1 MTSDCLPH
9 QVRSEARLEAQARI
23 ASLEASLR
31 RTELDAQDRIR
42 QAELA
47 NFKESR
53 ASQLSVVET
62 QNQRQRER
70 LEREAFEEKTR
81 DAIRKELALAHAT
94 EMAELE
100 ALRRA
105 RGVGDNDVVMSRKQ
119 VAALQQQLAELHR
132 ELQMREEQ
140 ARSGG
145 AGGSAGGGGSGG
157 AGGAGGAGFF
167 ESLFGGG
174 AAAAAGGGGFAEQ
187 GRSRGGRDG
196 TAAGGMGDREAMLNA
211 QLEAKAAEASSLTV
225 QLVNLKAVLSQQEQM
240 LHMHRRAA
248 EDQQRM

>member
-1 MTSDCLPH
+1 M
-9 QVRSEARLEAQARI
+9 RSEARLEAQARI

-157 AGGAGGAGFF
+157 AGGAGFF

-174 AAAAAGGGGFAEQ
+174 AAAAAGGGFAEQ

>member
-157 AGGAGGAGFF
+157 AGGAGFF

-174 AAAAAGGGGFAEQ
+174 AAAAGGGGGFAEQ

-240 LHMHRRAA
+240 LRMHRRAA

>member
-1 MTSDCLPH
+1 MTHNCLPR

-47 NFKESR
+47 HFKESR

-81 DAIRKELALAHAT
+81 DAIRKELTHAHAT
-94 EMAELE
+94 ELAELE

-145 AGGSAGGGGSGG
+145 AGASAGGAAS
-157 AGGAGGAGFF
+157 GGAGGAGFF

-174 AAAAAGGGGFAEQ
+174 SGGGGGGGGLAEQ
-187 GRSRGGRDG
+187 GRSRDG
-196 TAAGGMGDREAMLNA
+196 AAGGGMGDREAMLSA

-240 LHMHRRAA
+240 LRMHRRAA

>member
-1 MTSDCLPH
+1 M
-9 QVRSEARLEAQARI
+9 RSEARLEAQARI

-157 AGGAGGAGFF
+157 AGGAGFF

-174 AAAAAGGGGFAEQ
+174 AAAAGGGGFAEQ

>member
-157 AGGAGGAGFF
+157 AGGAGFF

-174 AAAAAGGGGFAEQ
+174 AAAAGGGGGFAEQ

>member
-1 MTSDCLPH
+1 MTHNCLPR

-47 NFKESR
+47 HFKESR
-53 ASQLSVVET
+53 ASQLSVVEA

-81 DAIRKELALAHAT
+81 DAIRKELTHAHAT
-94 EMAELE
+94 ELAELE

-119 VAALQQQLAELHR
+119 VMAFDCL
-132 ELQMREEQ
+132 
-140 ARSGG
+140 
-145 AGGSAGGGGSGG
+145 
-157 AGGAGGAGFF
+157 
-167 ESLFGGG
+167 
-174 AAAAAGGGGFAEQ
+174 
-187 GRSRGGRDG
+187 
-196 TAAGGMGDREAMLNA
+196 
-211 QLEAKAAEASSLTV
+211 
-225 QLVNLKAVLSQQEQM
+225 
-240 LHMHRRAA
+240 
-248 EDQQRM
+248 

>member
-1 MTSDCLPH
+1 MTHNCLPR

-47 NFKESR
+47 HFKESR
-53 ASQLSVVET
+53 ASQLSVVEA

-81 DAIRKELALAHAT
+81 DAIRKELAHAHAT
-94 EMAELE
+94 ELAELE

-140 ARSGG
+140 ARLGG
-145 AGGSAGGGGSGG
+145 AGASAGGAAS
-157 AGGAGGAGFF
+157 GGAGGAGFF

-174 AAAAAGGGGFAEQ
+174 SGGGGGGGGLAEQ
-187 GRSRGGRDG
+187 GRSRDG
-196 TAAGGMGDREAMLNA
+196 AAGGGMGDREAMLSA

-240 LHMHRRAA
+240 LRMHRRAA

>member
-1 MTSDCLPH
+1 MTHNCLPR

-47 NFKESR
+47 HFKESR
-53 ASQLSVVET
+53 ASQLSVVEA

-81 DAIRKELALAHAT
+81 DAIRKELTHAHAT
-94 EMAELE
+94 ELAELE

-145 AGGSAGGGGSGG
+145 AGASAGGAAS
-157 AGGAGGAGFF
+157 GGAGGAGFF

-174 AAAAAGGGGFAEQ
+174 SGGGGGGGGLAEQ
-187 GRSRGGRDG
+187 GRSRDG
-196 TAAGGMGDREAMLNA
+196 AAGGGMGDREAMLSA

-240 LHMHRRAA
+240 LRMHRRAA

>member
-1 MTSDCLPH
+1 
-9 QVRSEARLEAQARI
+9 VRSEARLEAQARI

-47 NFKESR
+47 HFKESR

-81 DAIRKELALAHAT
+81 DAIRKELAHAHAT
-94 EMAELE
+94 ELAELE

-145 AGGSAGGGGSGG
+145 AGASAGGAAS
-157 AGGAGGAGFF
+157 GGAGGAGFF

-174 AAAAAGGGGFAEQ
+174 SGGGGGGGGGLAEQ
-187 GRSRGGRDG
+187 GRSRDG
-196 TAAGGMGDREAMLNA
+196 AAGGGMGDREAMLSA

-240 LHMHRRAA
+240 LRMHRRAA

>member
-1 MTSDCLPH
+1 MTHNCLPR

-47 NFKESR
+47 HFKESR
-53 ASQLSVVET
+53 ASQLSVVEA

-81 DAIRKELALAHAT
+81 DAIRKELTHAHAT
-94 EMAELE
+94 ELAELE

-145 AGGSAGGGGSGG
+145 AGGAGSGG
-157 AGGAGGAGFF
+157 AGGVGGAGFF

-174 AAAAAGGGGFAEQ
+174 SGSGGGGGGGLAEQ
-187 GRSRGGRDG
+187 GRSRDG
-196 TAAGGMGDREAMLNA
+196 AAGGGMGDREAMLSA

-240 LHMHRRAA
+240 LRMHRRAA

>member
-145 AGGSAGGGGSGG
+145 AGASAGGAAS
-157 AGGAGGAGFF
+157 GGAGGAGFF

>member
-157 AGGAGGAGFF
+157 AGGAGFF

-174 AAAAAGGGGFAEQ
+174 AAAAGGGGGFAEQ
-187 GRSRGGRDG
+187 GRSRDG

>member
-1 MTSDCLPH
+1 M
-9 QVRSEARLEAQARI
+9 RSEARLEAQARI

-157 AGGAGGAGFF
+157 AGGAGFF

>member
-1 MTSDCLPH
+1 MTKNCLPC

-47 NFKESR
+47 HFKESR

-81 DAIRKELALAHAT
+81 DAIRKELAHAHAT
-94 EMAELE
+94 ELAELE

-145 AGGSAGGGGSGG
+145 AGASAGGAAS
-157 AGGAGGAGFF
+157 GGAGGAGFF

-174 AAAAAGGGGFAEQ
+174 SGSGGGGGGGLAEQ
-187 GRSRGGRDG
+187 GRSRDG
-196 TAAGGMGDREAMLNA
+196 AAGGGMGDREAMLSA

-240 LHMHRRAA
+240 LRMHRRAA
-248 EDQQRM
+248 DDQQRSL

>member
-1 MTSDCLPH
+1 MTHNCLPR

-47 NFKESR
+47 HFKESR
-53 ASQLSVVET
+53 ASQLSVVEA

-81 DAIRKELALAHAT
+81 DAIRKELTHTHAT
-94 EMAELE
+94 ELAELE

-145 AGGSAGGGGSGG
+145 AGASAGGAAS
-157 AGGAGGAGFF
+157 GGAGGAGFF

-174 AAAAAGGGGFAEQ
+174 SGGGGGGGGLAEQ
-187 GRSRGGRDG
+187 GRSRDG
-196 TAAGGMGDREAMLNA
+196 AAGGGMGDREAMLSA

-240 LHMHRRAA
+240 LRMHRRAA

>member
-145 AGGSAGGGGSGG
+145 AGGSAVGGGS
-157 AGGAGGAGFF
+157 GGAGGAGFF

-174 AAAAAGGGGFAEQ
+174 AAAAGGGGGFAEQ
-187 GRSRGGRDG
+187 GRSRDG

>member
-1 MTSDCLPH
+1 MTHNCLPR

-42 QAELA
+42 QAEIA
-47 NFKESR
+47 HFKESR
-53 ASQLSVVET
+53 ASQLSVVEA

-81 DAIRKELALAHAT
+81 DAIRKELAHAHAT
-94 EMAELE
+94 ELAELE

-145 AGGSAGGGGSGG
+145 AGASAGGFGS
-157 AGGAGGAGFF
+157 GGAGGAGFF

-174 AAAAAGGGGFAEQ
+174 SGGGGGGGGLAEQ
-187 GRSRGGRDG
+187 GRSRDG
-196 TAAGGMGDREAMLNA
+196 AAGGGMGDREAMLSA

-240 LHMHRRAA
+240 LRMHRRAA

>member
-1 MTSDCLPH
+1 
-9 QVRSEARLEAQARI
+9 VRSEARLEAQARI

-47 NFKESR
+47 HFKESR
-53 ASQLSVVET
+53 ASQLSVVEA

-81 DAIRKELALAHAT
+81 DAIRKELTHTHAT
-94 EMAELE
+94 ELAELE

-145 AGGSAGGGGSGG
+145 AGASAGGAAS
-157 AGGAGGAGFF
+157 GGAGGAGFF

-174 AAAAAGGGGFAEQ
+174 SGGGGGGGGLAEQ
-187 GRSRGGRDG
+187 GRSRDG
-196 TAAGGMGDREAMLNA
+196 AAGGGMGDREAMLSA

-240 LHMHRRAA
+240 LRMHRRAA

>member
-174 AAAAAGGGGFAEQ
+174 AAAAAGGGFAEQ

>member
-1 MTSDCLPH
+1 MTHNCLPR

-47 NFKESR
+47 HFKESR
-53 ASQLSVVET
+53 ASQLSVVEA

-81 DAIRKELALAHAT
+81 DAIRKELTHAHAT
-94 EMAELE
+94 ELAELE

-140 ARSGG
+140 ALSGG
-145 AGGSAGGGGSGG
+145 AGGAGSGG
-157 AGGAGGAGFF
+157 AGGVGGAGFF

-174 AAAAAGGGGFAEQ
+174 SGGGGGGGGGLAEQ
-187 GRSRGGRDG
+187 GRSRDG
-196 TAAGGMGDREAMLNA
+196 AAGGGMGDREAMLSA

-240 LHMHRRAA
+240 LRMHRRAA

>member
-1 MTSDCLPH
+1 MTHNCLPR

-47 NFKESR
+47 HFKESR

-81 DAIRKELALAHAT
+81 DAIRKELTHAHAT
-94 EMAELE
+94 ELAELE

-145 AGGSAGGGGSGG
+145 AGASAGGAAS
-157 AGGAGGAGFF
+157 GGAGGAGFF

-174 AAAAAGGGGFAEQ
+174 SGGGGGGGGGLAEQ
-187 GRSRGGRDG
+187 GRSRDG
-196 TAAGGMGDREAMLNA
+196 AAGGGMGDREAMLSA

-240 LHMHRRAA
+240 LRMHRRAA

>member
-1 MTSDCLPH
+1 MTHNCLPR

-47 NFKESR
+47 HFKESR
-53 ASQLSVVET
+53 ASQLSVVEA

-81 DAIRKELALAHAT
+81 DAIRKELTHAHAT
-94 EMAELE
+94 ELAELE

-145 AGGSAGGGGSGG
+145 AGGSAGGTGS
-157 AGGAGGAGFF
+157 GGAGGAGFF

-174 AAAAAGGGGFAEQ
+174 SGGGGGGGGLAEQ
-187 GRSRGGRDG
+187 GRSRDG
-196 TAAGGMGDREAMLNA
+196 AAGGGMGDREAMLSA

-240 LHMHRRAA
+240 LRMHRRAA
-248 EDQQRM
+248 EDQQRMRRR

>member
-1 MTSDCLPH
+1 MTHNCLPR

-47 NFKESR
+47 HFKESR

-81 DAIRKELALAHAT
+81 DAIRKELAHAHAT
-94 EMAELE
+94 ELAELE

-145 AGGSAGGGGSGG
+145 AGASAGGAAS
-157 AGGAGGAGFF
+157 GGAGGAGFF

-174 AAAAAGGGGFAEQ
+174 SGGGGGGGGGLAEQ
-187 GRSRGGRDG
+187 GRSRDG
-196 TAAGGMGDREAMLNA
+196 AAGGGMGDREAMLSA

-240 LHMHRRAA
+240 LRMHRRAA

>member
-1 MTSDCLPH
+1 
-9 QVRSEARLEAQARI
+9 VRSEARLEAQARI

-47 NFKESR
+47 HFKESR

-81 DAIRKELALAHAT
+81 DAIRKELAHVHAT
-94 EMAELE
+94 ELAELE

-132 ELQMREEQ
+132 ELQMRDEQ

-145 AGGSAGGGGSGG
+145 AGASAGGAAS
-157 AGGAGGAGFF
+157 GGAGGAGFF

-174 AAAAAGGGGFAEQ
+174 SGGGGGGGGLAEQ
-187 GRSRGGRDG
+187 GRSRDG
-196 TAAGGMGDREAMLNA
+196 AAGGGMGDREAMLSA

-240 LHMHRRAA
+240 LRMHRRAA

>member
-1 MTSDCLPH
+1 MTHNCLPR

-47 NFKESR
+47 HFKESR
-53 ASQLSVVET
+53 ASQLSVVES

-81 DAIRKELALAHAT
+81 DAIRKELTHAHAT
-94 EMAELE
+94 ELAELE

-145 AGGSAGGGGSGG
+145 AGASAGGAAS
-157 AGGAGGAGFF
+157 GGAGGAGFF

-174 AAAAAGGGGFAEQ
+174 SGGGGGGGGLAEQ
-187 GRSRGGRDG
+187 GRSRDG
-196 TAAGGMGDREAMLNA
+196 AAGGGMGDREAMLSA

-240 LHMHRRAA
+240 LRMHRRAA

>member
-1 MTSDCLPH
+1 MTQNCLPR

-47 NFKESR
+47 HFKESR
-53 ASQLSVVET
+53 ASQLSVVEA

-81 DAIRKELALAHAT
+81 DAIRKELTHAHAT
-94 EMAELE
+94 ELAELE

-145 AGGSAGGGGSGG
+145 AGASAGGAAS
-157 AGGAGGAGFF
+157 GGAGGAGFF

-174 AAAAAGGGGFAEQ
+174 SGGGGGGGGGLAEQ
-187 GRSRGGRDG
+187 GRSRDG
-196 TAAGGMGDREAMLNA
+196 AAGGGMGDREAMLSA

-240 LHMHRRAA
+240 LRMHRRAA

>member
-1 MTSDCLPH
+1 MTHNCLPR

-47 NFKESR
+47 HFKESR
-53 ASQLSVVET
+53 ASQLSVVEA

-81 DAIRKELALAHAT
+81 DAIRKELAHAHAT
-94 EMAELE
+94 ELAELE

-145 AGGSAGGGGSGG
+145 AGASAGGAAS
-157 AGGAGGAGFF
+157 GGAGGAGFF

-174 AAAAAGGGGFAEQ
+174 SGSGGGGGGGLAEQ
-187 GRSRGGRDG
+187 GRSRDG
-196 TAAGGMGDREAMLNA
+196 AAGGGMGDREAMLSA

-240 LHMHRRAA
+240 LRMHRRAA

>member
-1 MTSDCLPH
+1 MTHNCLPR

-47 NFKESR
+47 HFKESR
-53 ASQLSVVET
+53 ASQLSVVEA

-81 DAIRKELALAHAT
+81 DAIRKELAHAHAT
-94 EMAELE
+94 ELAELE

-145 AGGSAGGGGSGG
+145 AGGSAGGAAS
-157 AGGAGGAGFF
+157 GGAGGAGFF

-174 AAAAAGGGGFAEQ
+174 SGGGGGGGVLAEQ
-187 GRSRGGRDG
+187 GRSRDG
-196 TAAGGMGDREAMLNA
+196 AAGGGMGDREAMLSA

-240 LHMHRRAA
+240 LRMHRRAA

>member
-1 MTSDCLPH
+1 MTKNCLPC

-47 NFKESR
+47 HFKESR
-53 ASQLSVVET
+53 ASQLSVVEA

-81 DAIRKELALAHAT
+81 DAIRKELAHAHAT
-94 EMAELE
+94 ELAELE

-145 AGGSAGGGGSGG
+145 AGASAGGAAS
-157 AGGAGGAGFF
+157 GGAGGAGFF

-174 AAAAAGGGGFAEQ
+174 SGSGGGGGGGLAEQ
-187 GRSRGGRDG
+187 GRSRDG
-196 TAAGGMGDREAMLNA
+196 AAGGGMGDREAMLSA

-240 LHMHRRAA
+240 LRMHRRAA

>member
-1 MTSDCLPH
+1 M
-9 QVRSEARLEAQARI
+9 I
-23 ASLEASLR
+23 ASDDLR
-31 RTELDAQDRIR
+31 LPP
-42 QAELA
+42 
-47 NFKESR
+47 S
-53 ASQLSVVET
+53 S
-62 QNQRQRER
+62 
-70 LEREAFEEKTR
+70 
-81 DAIRKELALAHAT
+81 
-94 EMAELE
+94 
-100 ALRRA
+100 
-105 RGVGDNDVVMSRKQ
+105 VGDNDVVLSRKQ

-145 AGGSAGGGGSGG
+145 AGGSAGGGGS
-157 AGGAGGAGFF
+157 GGAGGAGFF

-240 LHMHRRAA
+240 LRMHRRAA

>member
-1 MTSDCLPH
+1 
-9 QVRSEARLEAQARI
+9 VRSEARLEAQARI

-47 NFKESR
+47 HFKESR

-81 DAIRKELALAHAT
+81 DAIRKELAHAHAT
-94 EMAELE
+94 ELAELE

-145 AGGSAGGGGSGG
+145 AGASAGGAAS
-157 AGGAGGAGFF
+157 GGAGFF

-174 AAAAAGGGGFAEQ
+174 SGSGGGGGGGLAEQ
-187 GRSRGGRDG
+187 GRSRDG
-196 TAAGGMGDREAMLNA
+196 AAGGGMGDREAMLSA

-240 LHMHRRAA
+240 LRMHRRAA

>member
-1 MTSDCLPH
+1 MTHNCLPH

-42 QAELA
+42 QAKIA
-47 NFKESR
+47 HFKESR
-53 ASQLSVVET
+53 ASQLSVVEA

-81 DAIRKELALAHAT
+81 DAIRKELTHAHAT
-94 EMAELE
+94 ELAELE

-145 AGGSAGGGGSGG
+145 AGGAGSGG
-157 AGGAGGAGFF
+157 AGGAGGVGGAGFF

-174 AAAAAGGGGFAEQ
+174 SGGGGGGGGGLAEQ
-187 GRSRGGRDG
+187 GRSRNG
-196 TAAGGMGDREAMLNA
+196 AAGGGMGDREAMLSA

-240 LHMHRRAA
+240 LRMHRRAA

>member
-1 MTSDCLPH
+1 MTHNCLPR

-42 QAELA
+42 QAEIA
-47 NFKESR
+47 HFKDSR
-53 ASQLSVVET
+53 ASQLSVVEA

-81 DAIRKELALAHAT
+81 DAIRKELTHAHAT
-94 EMAELE
+94 ELAELE

-145 AGGSAGGGGSGG
+145 AGGSAGGGGS
-157 AGGAGGAGFF
+157 GGAGGAGFF

>member
-53 ASQLSVVET
+53 ASQLSVIET

-157 AGGAGGAGFF
+157 AGGAGFF

-174 AAAAAGGGGFAEQ
+174 AAAAGGGGGFAEQ

>member
-157 AGGAGGAGFF
+157 AGGAGFF

-174 AAAAAGGGGFAEQ
+174 AAAAAGGGFAEQ

>member
-1 MTSDCLPH
+1 
-9 QVRSEARLEAQARI
+9 VRSEARLEAQARI

-42 QAELA
+42 QAEIA
-47 NFKESR
+47 HFKESR
-53 ASQLSVVET
+53 ASQLSVVEA

-81 DAIRKELALAHAT
+81 DAIRKELAHAHAT
-94 EMAELE
+94 ELAELE

-145 AGGSAGGGGSGG
+145 AGASAGGFGS
-157 AGGAGGAGFF
+157 GGAGGAGFF

-174 AAAAAGGGGFAEQ
+174 SGSGGGGGGGLAEQ
-187 GRSRGGRDG
+187 GRSRDG
-196 TAAGGMGDREAMLNA
+196 AAGGGMGDREAMLSA

-240 LHMHRRAA
+240 LRMHRRAA

>member
-1 MTSDCLPH
+1 MTHNCLPR

-47 NFKESR
+47 HFKESR
-53 ASQLSVVET
+53 ASQLSVVEA

-81 DAIRKELALAHAT
+81 DAIRKELAHAHAA

-174 AAAAAGGGGFAEQ
+174 SGGGGGGGGGLAEQ
-187 GRSRGGRDG
+187 GRSRDG
-196 TAAGGMGDREAMLNA
+196 AAGGGMGDREAMLSA

-240 LHMHRRAA
+240 LRMHRRAA

>member
-1 MTSDCLPH
+1 MTHNCLPR

-47 NFKESR
+47 HFKESR
-53 ASQLSVVET
+53 ASQLSVVEA

-81 DAIRKELALAHAT
+81 DAIRKELAHAHAA

-145 AGGSAGGGGSGG
+145 AGASAGGAAS
-157 AGGAGGAGFF
+157 GGAGGAGFF

-174 AAAAAGGGGFAEQ
+174 SGSGGGGGGGLAEQ
-187 GRSRGGRDG
+187 GRSRDG
-196 TAAGGMGDREAMLNA
+196 AAGGGMGDREAMLSA

-240 LHMHRRAA
+240 LRMHRRAA

>member
-1 MTSDCLPH
+1 MTHNCLPR

-42 QAELA
+42 QAEIA
-47 NFKESR
+47 HFKESR
-53 ASQLSVVET
+53 ASQLSVVEA

-81 DAIRKELALAHAT
+81 DAIRKELAHAHAT
-94 EMAELE
+94 ELAELE

-145 AGGSAGGGGSGG
+145 AGASAGGFGS
-157 AGGAGGAGFF
+157 GGAGGAGFF

-174 AAAAAGGGGFAEQ
+174 SGSGGGGGGGLAEQ
-187 GRSRGGRDG
+187 GRSRDG
-196 TAAGGMGDREAMLNA
+196 AAGGGMGDREAMLSA

-240 LHMHRRAA
+240 LRMHRRAA